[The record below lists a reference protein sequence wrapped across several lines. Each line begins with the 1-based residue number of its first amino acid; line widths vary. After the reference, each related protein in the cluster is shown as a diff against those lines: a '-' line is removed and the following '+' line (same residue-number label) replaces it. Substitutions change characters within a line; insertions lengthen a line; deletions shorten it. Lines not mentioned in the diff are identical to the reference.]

1 MNLPLIRIVILFLAA
16 AAVVGI
22 AAYGAGSPENGSSDD
37 DSPGQDPI
45 PGIVYPEGV
54 HVDPDDCV
62 VFFDSPTDWTVR
74 DLLSS
79 YYVKERYTW
88 VPYQE
93 SSGTGTAIVLG
104 PGMYRIATA
113 DSVFNVVFPGTIG
126 RISEWEYDMGGIAK
140 EVSVTYSLDIA
151 DLAQQRGKGMEFNV
165 SHKYLFSEL
174 PGLVSIT
181 DDIVFLE
188 SSLRSEFLR
197 IGGDAD
203 DEQGYADFLASF
215 VQCAITYPYRV
226 DKQGEDYSLYG
237 QDEYWASPL
246 ETLNLQY
253 GDCEDKSILLCA
265 LYAAAGYD
273 AAMGGSYGHVYC
285 GVALRDFTEVSQNRL
300 KELDPYRSFKLYAH
314 VPVEGPEMYA
324 DTVYYAVETIYG
336 QLPVGYLGS
345 GTRDPGASTPWGPVG
360 FYPYQG
366 AESGIQAPS

>member
-1 MNLPLIRIVILFLAA
+1 MNSPLIRIIILYLAA
-16 AAVVGI
+16 AAIVGI
-22 AAYGAGSPENGSSDD
+22 AVYAAGFSENGPGDE

-54 HVDPDDCV
+54 HVDLEGCTV
-62 VFFDSPTDWTVR
+62 TFDSLTGWTAR

-93 SSGTGTAIVLG
+93 SSGTGTVICLG
-104 PGMYRIATA
+104 PGMYRIATD
-113 DSVFNVVFPGTIG
+113 DSVFNVVFPGTLG
-126 RISEWEYDMGGIAK
+126 RTSEWTYDLDGIVEK
-140 EVSVTYSLDIA
+140 VSVSYDLDIV
-151 DLAQQRGKGMEFNV
+151 DLAHQREKGIEFNTP
-165 SHKYLFSEL
+165 HKYLFSEL

-181 DDIVFLE
+181 DDIASLE
-188 SSLRSEFLR
+188 SALRSEFLR
-197 IGGDAD
+197 IGGDAG

-215 VQCAITYPYRV
+215 VQCAITYPYRI

-265 LYAAAGYD
+265 LYVAAGYD
-273 AAMGGSYGHVYC
+273 AAVGGSYGHVYC
-285 GVALRDFTEVSQNRL
+285 GVALNGFAEVSQKRL

>member
-1 MNLPLIRIVILFLAA
+1 MNPVLVKVLIVVLAA
-16 AAVVGI
+16 AAIAGI
-22 AAYGAGSPENGSSDD
+22 AAYAGSSENEPDD
-37 DSPGQDPI
+37 EGPTGQDPI
-45 PGIVYPEGV
+45 PGTIYPEGV
-54 HVDPDDCV
+54 HVDSDACIV
-62 VFFDSPTDWTVR
+62 SFDSPTDWTVR
-74 DLLSS
+74 DLFSS
-79 YYVKERYTW
+79 YYVKEGYVW

-93 SSGTGTAIVLG
+93 SSGTGKAISLG
-104 PGMYRIATA
+104 PGMYRIVAG
-113 DSVFNVVFPGTIG
+113 DLVFDVVFSGKLD
-126 RISEWEYDMGGIAK
+126 RVSEWEYDMDGIVK
-140 EVSVTYSLDIA
+140 DVSVTYVLDID
-151 DLAQQRGKGMEFNV
+151 DLARQREKGMEFNV
-165 SHKYLFSEL
+165 PHTYLFSEL

-181 DDIVFLE
+181 DDIVSLE
-188 SSLRSEFLR
+188 SSLRSEFIR
-197 IGGDAD
+197 IDGDAD

-253 GDCEDKSILLCA
+253 GDCEDKSVLLCA

-273 AAMGGSYGHVYC
+273 AAVGGSYGHVYC
-285 GVALRDFTEVSQNRL
+285 GVALSDFTEVSQKRL

-324 DTVYYAVETIYG
+324 DTVYYAVETIYN

-366 AESGIQAPS
+366 AESGIQASS